1 MGNSLMDSS
10 QYPIQ
15 VALPLIVINDGK
27 ELKIDISLS
36 ATDLF
41 DCQSAFSMKSTL
53 LVPDSAF
60 VYETNLPLTLA
71 NGYYHLQASLTDGT
85 LNKTISTEIGIVPP
99 PVPGLRKDSFFASN
113 TSYLRTGEELDFL
126 QLVGIKVQR
135 THIQPNQ
142 NFSKYTPS
150 NSPLPLDFSE
160 EDKRFRASV
169 DHGIWVLPIVG
180 YAFNGTRSPLAQA
193 MNMYG
198 PPRHFDEFVQTWKT
212 ILRHY
217 PNIDTYEFWNEPWI
231 FGWTWADDAA
241 AYRLLQNK
249 WIHMAHA
256 VNPGIKII
264 AGNSCMFVEDHLELF
279 PQSYNKSLT
288 GISHHPYT
296 GANSKTMR
304 QSGQVRSIDYGY
316 LTNRRLGLERY
327 YLTEGGTS
335 YRVDYSA
342 QIDSI
347 QKQISSLSDML
358 RGFSAGD
365 EYISFIEQYTG
376 TKIGIVSVGYKR
388 AETIIRDNPWTKS

>member
-1 MGNSLMDSS
+1 MDSS

-231 FGWTWADDAA
+231 FHIIQ
-241 AYRLLQNK
+241 LNCNK
-249 WIHMAHA
+249 
-256 VNPGIKII
+256 
-264 AGNSCMFVEDHLELF
+264 
-279 PQSYNKSLT
+279 T
-288 GISHHPYT
+288 
-296 GANSKTMR
+296 
-304 QSGQVRSIDYGY
+304 
-316 LTNRRLGLERY
+316 
-327 YLTEGGTS
+327 
-335 YRVDYSA
+335 
-342 QIDSI
+342 
-347 QKQISSLSDML
+347 L
-358 RGFSAGD
+358 RHI
-365 EYISFIEQYTG
+365 Y
-376 TKIGIVSVGYKR
+376 
-388 AETIIRDNPWTKS
+388 